1 MSNINNLPKKEILL
15 NKVYRLAFKYEQEH
29 HYCSQCTVAALLEVF
44 QIKSEELFSTSFALG
59 GGLANTC
66 EGTCGALAGGAMI
79 ISYFYGRRRKE
90 FFEGIPNKKANYL
103 TKELYDRFIQE
114 YGSCLCKDVQK
125 KIFGRSFNFWD
136 EKEKELFEASGGH
149 IDKCPTVVAKTAQW
163 TFKIIKEEINKSKE
177 KRKGYEDKQRTEN

>member
-15 NKVYRLAFKYEQEH
+15 EKVYQLAFEYEQEH
-29 HYCSQCTVAALLEVF
+29 HYCSQCTVAALQKVF

-79 ISYFYGRRRKE
+79 ISYFYGRRRVE
-90 FFEGIPNKKANYL
+90 FFKGISNKKANYL
-103 TKELYDRFIQE
+103 TKKLYDIFIQE

-136 EKEKELFEASGGH
+136 EKEKELFEKSGGH
-149 IDKCPTVVAKTAQW
+149 IDKCPTVVAKAAKWTAE
-163 TFKIIKEEINKSKE
+163 IIFQEME
-177 KRKGYEDKQRTEN
+177 KK